1 MMWTTITQAFMWLFS
16 GGELLDFFSKELRS
30 DFFNGFLSL
39 AGFMLAAK
47 TFIVI
52 HMKQEVYDKPE
63 YEEMFDERKRQSG
76 ESAATRYGPLDRMSA
91 ALYWIVLSSVVASVS
106 QITIGLIPWN
116 IAGILCV
123 LSAAFAIV
131 SLARGMFLIKSNL
144 DRWFEI
150 VHDLETKREL
160 SLTESELNGT
170 EAET

>member
-1 MMWTTITQAFMWLFS
+1 MWNTFCDTVLWLFAE
-16 GGELLDFFSKELRS
+16 GKLLKFFQEELRS

-63 YEEMFDERKRQSG
+63 YEARFDERKRQSG
-76 ESAATRYGPLDRMSA
+76 ESAASRYGPLERMSQ
-91 ALYWIVLSSVVASVS
+91 ALYWITVSSVIAAIS

-116 IAGILCV
+116 VAGLVC
-123 LSAAFAIV
+123 AATIIFAVWKLIV
-131 SLARGMFLIKSNL
+131 GLKLMKDNL

-150 VHDLETKREL
+150 VHEEEEKRVSSSDEDHGRADNL
-160 SLTESELNGT
+160 DN
-170 EAET
+170 